1 MKRELKLKNP
11 EDYEAAVRKELEYY
25 LPLAKQLS
33 LSEDVL
39 LQAAQLGVRDGI
51 YRHRESTDC
60 KNREEDCVRWN
71 IRHMVDVTLIRACL
85 LASTEEDMAQAEDV
99 LMKLVE
105 D

>member
-11 EDYEAAVRKELEYY
+11 EDYEAAIAKELEYY
-25 LPLAKQLS
+25 RPLAEQLG
-33 LSEDVL
+33 LPEDVL
-39 LQAAQLGVRDGI
+39 FQAAQLGVRDGI
-51 YRHRESTDC
+51 YRHREATDC

-71 IRHMVDVTLIRACL
+71 IRHMVDLTLVRAAL

-99 LMKLVE
+99 LMKLIE

>member
-11 EDYEAAVRKELEYY
+11 EDYEGAILKELEYY

-33 LSEDVL
+33 LSDDVL
-39 LQAAQLGVRDGI
+39 LQAARLGVRDGI
-51 YRHRESTDC
+51 YRHRESSDC
-60 KNREEDCVRWN
+60 RNREEDCVRWN
-71 IRHMVDVTLIRACL
+71 IRHMVDITLVRAAL

-99 LMKLVE
+99 LLKLIE

>member
-11 EDYEAAVRKELEYY
+11 EDYEAAVLKELEYY
-25 LPLAKQLS
+25 LPMAKQLA

-39 LQAAQLGVRDGI
+39 LQAARLGVRDGI
-51 YRHRESTDC
+51 YRHRESSDC

-71 IRHMVDVTLIRACL
+71 IRHMVDLTLVRAAL

-99 LMKLVE
+99 LMKLIG